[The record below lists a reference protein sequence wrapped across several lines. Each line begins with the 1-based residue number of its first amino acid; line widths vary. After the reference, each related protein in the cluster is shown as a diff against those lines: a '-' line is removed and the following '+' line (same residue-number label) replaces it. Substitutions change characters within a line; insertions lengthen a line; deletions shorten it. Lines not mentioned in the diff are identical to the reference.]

1 MMAASQQI
9 TSTKAVQGNETI
21 LVMVSVFSKGS
32 YHNYVQLQDDAS
44 TWRWRDWDDKK
55 RISEALHKMFMNSS
69 CWLVFSKLEIV
80 VYNVHFRVIQPVLL
94 VTTVLLFFPLNN

>member
-44 TWRWRDWDDKK
+44 T
-55 RISEALHKMFMNSS
+55 
-69 CWLVFSKLEIV
+69 
-80 VYNVHFRVIQPVLL
+80 
-94 VTTVLLFFPLNN
+94 